1 MFTYKSCYIYQHLD
15 AISNIFRITDRWM
28 HHMSPKRALL
38 WGKSAKEHALLSD
51 GTHACCWGECTAL
64 GGAYLDDMA
73 PTRHAPLQHHG
84 LVFPPSCHKFCNIA
98 PCGSLLQPFE
108 TFESLPCRVG
118 SFVASVIDDGH
129 QVDFP
134 SWTCYCCSIAHHRNP
149 CIDIMNRRH
158 RVGPTIEG
166 HVTDAI
172 GQIGLGKAFP
182 FTVPYHH
189 RTVRVPSCF
198 FTTCAIKGG
207 MRGR

>member
-38 WGKSAKEHALLSD
+38 WEKSANEHALLSEHMHVV
-51 GTHACCWGECTAL
+51 GVSVRHWAAL
-64 GGAYLDDMA
+64 TLMT

-98 PCGSLLQPFE
+98 PCGSLLQSFE

-134 SWTCYCCSIAHHRNP
+134 SWTCYCCSMAHHRNP
-149 CIDIMNRRH
+149 CIDMNHRH
-158 RVGPTIEG
+158 RVQLGQPSSG

-172 GQIGLGKAFP
+172 RQTRKGLPVYCTIPPSYCEGPFLFLHHMRYKRRYEGQIN
-182 FTVPYHH
+182 Y
-189 RTVRVPSCF
+189 
-198 FTTCAIKGG
+198 
-207 MRGR
+207 